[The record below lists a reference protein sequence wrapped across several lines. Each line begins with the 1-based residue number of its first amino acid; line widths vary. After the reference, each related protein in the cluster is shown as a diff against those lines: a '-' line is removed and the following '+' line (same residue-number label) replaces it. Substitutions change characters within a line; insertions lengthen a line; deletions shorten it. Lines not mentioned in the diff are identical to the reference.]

1 MKDYTTSVPEFSDS
15 IKILETTD
23 PGHADNV
30 NVTTIQ
36 LLQNTLVLLEIL
48 SEESIKEAF
57 SSVFTGTEEGSSMA
71 SVETGETVS
80 TEWNGEASM
89 NPAALKPDET
99 EESASIN

>member
-36 LLQNTLVLLEIL
+36 LFQNTLVLLEIL

-57 SSVFTGTEEGSSMA
+57 SSVFAGTEE
-71 SVETGETVS
+71 TG
-80 TEWNGEASM
+80 
-89 NPAALKPDET
+89 ET
-99 EESASIN
+99 EESAFIN